1 MTIASDGADA
11 EASERTKTEANLVL
25 PFKWARFR
33 SSPRCWKR
41 GRFWAMPEAPQF
53 ANLSAASLPRL
64 PSCPFTPL
72 HCKTTLPVNWPWKPK
87 KPRHHRHDESKHLSG
102 GQWAGRVWASKNP
115 RLQGNGFVFDCRFL
129 SICVPNRCSNP
140 SVSQRQFLR
149 KFLAG
154 LQISQPWGPATKL
167 LRTIQVQ
174 GFPQTR
180 FSIQQLL
187 STEVHTC
194 GRVDLVPRRHCR
206 PCATRTKSCRFAYR
220 LFGQRHTAKKLFYST
235 QKLFATNNV
244 AGDNQESM
252 MLMHVTCKS
261 QPYRRGN
268 LAFKAACSLSVA
280 IFVSP
285 CKRPVIHL
293 TSLALPLATL
303 DSRFAYEKTKGE
315 TTKKKYVFC
324 NICK

>member
-1 MTIASDGADA
+1 MSFHPPPLQ
-11 EASERTKTEANLVL
+11 NH
-25 PFKWARFR
+25 
-33 SSPRCWKR
+33 
-41 GRFWAMPEAPQF
+41 F
-53 ANLSAASLPRL
+53 ACQLG
-64 PSCPFTPL
+64 
-72 HCKTTLPVNWPWKPK
+72 PWKPK
-87 KPRHHRHDESKHLSG
+87 KPRHHRPDESKHLSG

-115 RLQGNGFVFDCRFL
+115 RLKGNGFVFDRRFL

-140 SVSQRQFLR
+140 SVSQRRFLR

-194 GRVDLVPRRHCR
+194 GRVDLVPADTADHVRHVQRVAGLPTDFSARDTQRRNCF
-206 PCATRTKSCRFAYR
+206 TVLKSC
-220 LFGQRHTAKKLFYST
+220 LP
-235 QKLFATNNV
+235 TNNV

-268 LAFKAACSLSVA
+268 LAFKAACSLSIA

-303 DSRFAYEKTKGE
+303 DSRFADEKTKGE
-315 TTKKKYVFC
+315 TTKKKCVFC

>member
-72 HCKTTLPVNWPWKPK
+72 HCKTTLPVNWPWKSK

-115 RLQGNGFVFDCRFL
+115 RLQGNGFVFDRRFL

-206 PCATRTKSCRFAYR
+206 PCATRTQRVAGLPTDFSARDTQRRNCFTVLKSC
-220 LFGQRHTAKKLFYST
+220 
-235 QKLFATNNV
+235 
-244 AGDNQESM
+244 
-252 MLMHVTCKS
+252 
-261 QPYRRGN
+261 
-268 LAFKAACSLSVA
+268 
-280 IFVSP
+280 
-285 CKRPVIHL
+285 
-293 TSLALPLATL
+293 LPQTTL
-303 DSRFAYEKTKGE
+303 QV
-315 TTKKKYVFC
+315 TTKNQWC
-324 NICK
+324 WCM